1 MIIGLTGYAQSGKDT
16 VAKILVERYGFT
28 RIAFADKIKEVLLEL
43 DPIMYSGGRLSV
55 IVKDFGWE
63 VAKTKPEVRRLLQTL
78 GVSLRNHIDESVW
91 INATFRPYD
100 FTKKNVVVSD
110 VRFENEA
117 RMVKT
122 MGGQL
127 WRIKRLGIDAV
138 NAHVSETQMDG
149 YNVDQIFV
157 NNGTIEDLESLVK
170 TRMNGFL

>member
-1 MIIGLTGYAQSGKDT
+1 
-16 VAKILVERYGFT
+16 
-28 RIAFADKIKEVLLEL
+28 
-43 DPIMYSGGRLSV
+43 
-55 IVKDFGWE
+55 
-63 VAKTKPEVRRLLQTL
+63 
-78 GVSLRNHIDESVW
+78 
-91 INATFRPYD
+91 
-100 FTKKNVVVSD
+100 
-110 VRFENEA
+110 
-117 RMVKT
+117 MVKT